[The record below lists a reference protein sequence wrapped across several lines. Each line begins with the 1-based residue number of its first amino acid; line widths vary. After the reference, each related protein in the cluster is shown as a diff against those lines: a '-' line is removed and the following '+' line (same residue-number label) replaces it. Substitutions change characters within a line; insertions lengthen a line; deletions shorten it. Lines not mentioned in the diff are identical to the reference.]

1 MKHLDLK
8 IVLALLKYKEMYV
21 RGIAREVLQ
30 PHPTI
35 SRIMKKLS
43 QANIVSARMEGR
55 NKIFSLKKSA
65 EAFSYA
71 CMAEHYKRLELFKKY
86 PTLAVLAED
95 ILRTTSSGLIII
107 FGSYAKFNAKKDS
120 DIDIYIE
127 TNDVKEREKVN
138 QIHSGLSVKTGLFET
153 ESILMRE
160 IIKNHVILR
169 GVEAYFGKIK
179 VFDET
184 QA

>member
-1 MKHLDLK
+1 MKHISYD
-8 IVLALLKYKEMYV
+8 IIEQLLKKDSFPRELARSLNTNPMSVLRSLKELAKSNVVEFKPVGKSKVFY
-21 RGIAREVLQ
+21 
-30 PHPTI
+30 
-35 SRIMKKLS
+35 
-43 QANIVSARMEGR
+43 
-55 NKIFSLKKSA
+55 LKKSA

-95 ILRTTSSGLIII
+95 ILRTTSSGQIII
-107 FGSYAKFNAKKDS
+107 FGSYAKFSAKKDS
-120 DIDIYIE
+120 DIDLYVETTDRKEKTRIE
-127 TNDVKEREKVN
+127 